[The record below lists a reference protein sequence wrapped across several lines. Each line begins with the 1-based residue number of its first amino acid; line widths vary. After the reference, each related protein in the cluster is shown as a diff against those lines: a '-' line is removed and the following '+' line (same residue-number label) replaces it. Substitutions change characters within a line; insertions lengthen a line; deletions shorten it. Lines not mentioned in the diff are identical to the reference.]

1 MAWTLSV
8 RRRLLVPFLAVLLTA
23 GLLLGYRARVLPED
37 GVIISPP
44 SMPFTTPIPDAKPAV
59 EIFPAAV
66 EGRIPQILAVNQ
78 PPKSHHPTPLFIG
91 FTRNWPILQQSVV
104 SYIAAG
110 WPPVDIYVVDNTG
123 TMDSNELGLLSL
135 QNPFFIDYPRLRAL
149 GVNII
154 TAPTLLSFAQLQN
167 FFLYTAIRKK
177 WRHYYWSHMDS
188 AVLSDEGKQ
197 PYRSLYQRII
207 ENWNSINEAEK
218 WAIKFFAYD
227 RLALVNVAA
236 YKDVG
241 GWDTHIPFYSTDCD
255 FHARLHMKN
264 YTTTDENVGH
274 IFDVGGTVPDLSVF
288 YPGSPSEPL
297 NSERF
302 RSLHKLLDDIQRSKS
317 DAKYGR
323 NLWQAEQRG
332 GKGEPF
338 YQNPVV
344 GISVLCNT
352 NLWKLIFSENTQ
364 GFEKGIRHWIKTG
377 RAVFAEKWGHRDC
390 DIWEIGKEI
399 DKAWEYKKD
408 WWV

>member
-1 MAWTLSV
+1 MAYALSV
-8 RRRLLVPFLAVLLTA
+8 PRRFFILFLAVLITV
-23 GLLLGYRARVLPED
+23 GLFLGYRAQVSPEDRLVISSPSIPFITPLPE
-37 GVIISPP
+37 
-44 SMPFTTPIPDAKPAV
+44 AKPAV
-59 EIFPAAV
+59 EIFPAALD
-66 EGRIPQILAVNQ
+66 GRIPAILTVNQ

-91 FTRNWPILQQSVV
+91 FTRNWPILQQSIV

-123 TMDSNELGLLSL
+123 TMDSNELVLLTL
-135 QNPFFIDYPRLRAL
+135 QNPFFVDYSRLRTL

-154 TAPTLLSFAQLQN
+154 ITPTLLSFAQLQN

-177 WRHYYWSHMDS
+177 WGHYYWSHMDS
-188 AVLSDEGKQ
+188 AVLSDEEKL
-197 PYRSLYQRII
+197 PYKSLYQKII
-207 ENWNSINEAEK
+207 DNWNSINKTDK

-227 RLALVNVAA
+227 HLALVNVAA

-241 GWDTHIPFYSTDCD
+241 GWDTHIPFYITDCD

-288 YPGSPSEPL
+288 YPGTPSEPL

-302 RSLHKLLDDIQRSKS
+302 KYLHKMLDDLQRSKN

-323 NLWQAEQRG
+323 NRWQAQQRG

-338 YQNPVV
+338 YRNPV
-344 GISVLCNT
+344 
-352 NLWKLIFSENTQ
+352 
-364 GFEKGIRHWIKTG
+364 GFEKAIIHWIKTG
-377 RAVFAEKWGHRDC
+377 RTVFAEKWGHRDC
-390 DIWEIGKEI
+390 DIFEIGKEI

>member
-1 MAWTLSV
+1 MAYALSV
-8 RRRLLVPFLAVLLTA
+8 RRRLLVLFLAVLLIL
-23 GLLLGYRARVLPED
+23 GLLLGYRAHVPPGERI
-37 GVIISPP
+37 VIAPP
-44 SMPFTTPIPDAKPAV
+44 SMPFVTPIPDAKPAV

-66 EGRIPQILAVNQ
+66 EGRIPQILTVNQ
-78 PPKSHHPTPLFIG
+78 PPKAHHPTPLFIG

-104 SYIAAG
+104 SYITAG

-123 TMDSNELGLLSL
+123 TMDSNELGLLTL

-167 FFLYTAIRKK
+167 FFLYTAIRRR
-177 WRHYYWSHMDS
+177 WGHYYWSHMDS
-188 AVLSDEGKQ
+188 AVLSEEEKR
-197 PYRSLYQRII
+197 PYKSLYRRII
-207 ENWNSINEAEK
+207 ENWDSMNKTEK

-227 RLALVNVAA
+227 HLALVNVAA
-236 YKDVG
+236 YMDVG
-241 GWDTHIPFYSTDCD
+241 GWDTHIPFYNTDCD

-288 YPGSPSEPL
+288 YPGTASEPL

-302 RSLHKLLDDIQRSKS
+302 KYLHRLLDRLQRSKS
-317 DAKYGR
+317 EAKYGR

-338 YQNPVV
+338 YRNPV
-344 GISVLCNT
+344 
-352 NLWKLIFSENTQ
+352 
-364 GFEKGIRHWIKTG
+364 GFEKAMRHWIKTG
-377 RAVFAEKWGHRDC
+377 RAVFAEKWGHSDC

-399 DKAWEYKKD
+399 DKAWEYKKN